1 MALLYKDT
9 GTMLEEIGAQPH
21 LIAVELVVG
30 MSCYERIA
38 MPVRMVVSFLMR
50 CIHIAVILEE

>member
-1 MALLYKDT
+1 MALLYKGT
-9 GTMLEEIGAQPH
+9 GIMLEEIDDQPH

-30 MSCYERIA
+30 MSCYERIV
-38 MPVRMVVSFLMR
+38 MPVRTVVSFLMR